1 MPIQVKLFGD
11 LKKKQPQQ
19 NNNVGAP
26 IILSMENK
34 GVERVSDI
42 IKMFSIE
49 ESEVSHIFVNHKY
62 SGFTK
67 KIKIG
72 DTVALFPKNM
82 GLLYKWYY
90 PKEEDD

>member
-26 IILSMENK
+26 TIFNIENK
-34 GVERVSDI
+34 GIERVVDI
-42 IKMFSIE
+42 IEKLSIE

-62 SGFTK
+62 SGLRKTVK
-67 KIKIG
+67 AG

-82 GLLYKWYY
+82 SLLYKWYY
-90 PKEEDD
+90 PVDNE